1 MSDKICS
8 SADKVL
14 EVFLENAPMD
24 TSHHRMVKQQNKC
37 GYGLQG
43 VCCRLCSNGPC
54 RLSPAKPKGV
64 CGADADTIACRN
76 FLRQVAAG
84 SGCYTHVVENTAR
97 RLKEMAQE
105 LQAEGKKPKYK
116 DSVAK
121 LAKILQINC
130 CGNCGEGCPYNCAET
145 AEMIADAVLA
155 DIRKPYDEKMT
166 LMKHIALSKRYEV
179 WEKLGILP
187 GGAKDEIF
195 NAVVKTSTNLNSDPM
210 DMLLQCLR
218 LGISTGNYGLI
229 LTNLM
234 NDIIMGPP
242 QISMDPVGFRII
254 DPEYINIMITGHQ
267 QSMFADLEEKLESEI
282 VQKSAELVG
291 AKGIRIV
298 GCTCVGQDYQA
309 RSGCYKDVYCG
320 HAGNNYTSEAV
331 LMTGCVDLV
340 VSEFN
345 CTIPGIEPICE
356 QLDIKM
362 LCLDDVAKK
371 ANAELLPYTA
381 EEKEKIT
388 SQIIADALCGF
399 KNRKEKLYGTA
410 PAEGEKRV
418 NVMAQHGFDKSIT
431 GLSEDTL
438 VAALGGT
445 LQPLIDAIVSG
456 KIKGIAAVV
465 GCSNLRAKGHDVF
478 TVELAKE
485 LIKKDILVLS
495 AGCTC
500 GGLEN
505 CGLMTMDAV
514 ELCGDGL
521 KEICTALGVPPVLNF
536 GPCLAI
542 GRIELAACALAKE
555 LNVDL
560 PQLPVVIS
568 APQWLEEQAL
578 ADGAYALALGFPL
591 HLALSPFVT
600 GSQVAVN
607 VLTEGLKNLTGGQLI
622 IETEVDAAAKKFED
636 IIKEKRAGLGIDNGI
651 NKGGDAIC

>member
-1 MSDKICS
+1 MADKICS

-43 VCCRLCSNGPC
+43 ICCRLCSNGPC

-130 CGNCGEGCPYNCAET
+130 CGNCGSDCHNSCAKT

-166 LMKHIALSKRYEV
+166 LMKNIALPKRYEL

-298 GCTCVGQDYQA
+298 GCTCVGRITRHVPA
-309 RSGCYKDVYCG
+309 
-320 HAGNNYTSEAV
+320 A
-331 LMTGCVDLV
+331 
-340 VSEFN
+340 
-345 CTIPGIEPICE
+345 
-356 QLDIKM
+356 IKM
-362 LCLDDVAKK
+362 
-371 ANAELLPYTA
+371 YTA
-381 EEKEKIT
+381 DMQVIT
-388 SQIIADALCGF
+388 I
-399 KNRKEKLYGTA
+399 
-410 PAEGEKRV
+410 
-418 NVMAQHGFDKSIT
+418 
-431 GLSEDTL
+431 
-438 VAALGGT
+438 
-445 LQPLIDAIVSG
+445 
-456 KIKGIAAVV
+456 
-465 GCSNLRAKGHDVF
+465 
-478 TVELAKE
+478 
-485 LIKKDILVLS
+485 
-495 AGCTC
+495 
-500 GGLEN
+500 
-505 CGLMTMDAV
+505 
-514 ELCGDGL
+514 
-521 KEICTALGVPPVLNF
+521 
-536 GPCLAI
+536 
-542 GRIELAACALAKE
+542 
-555 LNVDL
+555 
-560 PQLPVVIS
+560 
-568 APQWLEEQAL
+568 
-578 ADGAYALALGFPL
+578 
-591 HLALSPFVT
+591 
-600 GSQVAVN
+600 QV
-607 VLTEGLKNLTGGQLI
+607 KQY
-622 IETEVDAAAKKFED
+622 
-636 IIKEKRAGLGIDNGI
+636 
-651 NKGGDAIC
+651 

>member
-1 MSDKICS
+1 MADKTCS

-43 VCCRLCSNGPC
+43 ICCRLCSNGPC

-130 CGNCGEGCPYNCAET
+130 CGNCGSDCHNSCAKT

-166 LMKHIALSKRYEV
+166 LMKNIALPKRYEL

-345 CTIPGIEPICE
+345 CTIPGIEPICD

-371 ANAELLPYTA
+371 ANAQLLPYTA
-381 EEKEKIT
+381 EEKEKMEIT
-388 SQIIADALCGF
+388 
-399 KNRKEKLYGTA
+399 N
-410 PAEGEKRV
+410 
-418 NVMAQHGFDKSIT
+418 N
-431 GLSEDTL
+431 LSELDQMSAQEL
-438 VAALGGT
+438 VEAA
-445 LQPLIDAIVSG
+445 
-456 KIKGIAAVV
+456 KKGIKADFNGVITKVSVV
-465 GCSNLRAKGHDVF
+465 EGA
-478 TVELAKE
+478 T
-485 LIKKDILVLS
+485 
-495 AGCTC
+495 
-500 GGLEN
+500 
-505 CGLMTMDAV
+505 
-514 ELCGDGL
+514 
-521 KEICTALGVPPVLNF
+521 TALGTELFILQNTDKINVNVNVSKYDYDKLKE
-536 GPCLAI
+536 GQSADITLAGKTYEGEVTSI
-542 GRIELAACALAKE
+542 SHVATQNEKGASL
-555 LNVDL
+555 
-560 PQLPVVIS
+560 IS
-568 APQWLEEQAL
+568 ADVRIKNPDDDIFLGVDAKVTIHAEEADDVVVLPSEVVNIGKDGSFCYVIENGVITRRDITTGISSDDYVEVTEGIKEGDEVIRDLGSLEEGMQAEATL
-578 ADGAYALALGFPL
+578 FESADN
-591 HLALSPFVT
+591 
-600 GSQVAVN
+600 GSQS
-607 VLTEGLKNLTGGQLI
+607 NLT
-622 IETEVDAAAKKFED
+622 DAEEGA
-636 IIKEKRAGLGIDNGI
+636 
-651 NKGGDAIC
+651 